1 MFKEL
6 IASYDGYDILEGDTF
21 YFWGVTLTD
30 YAKASLGVE
39 NPRNS
44 NEEVYLHIDPV
55 NSSITYIMVEIDTK
69 TNTDSMKIEKTFQWR
84 MEILK

>member
-1 MFKEL
+1 MFKQV
-6 IASYDGYDILEGDTF
+6 IKSYDGYEIIDEATF

-44 NEEVYLHIDPV
+44 NEEVYLHIDPI
-55 NSSITYIMVEIDTK
+55 NSSITYIMVEIDTE
-69 TNTDSMKIEKTFQWR
+69 TNTDSIKVEKTRQWQ
-84 MEILK
+84 MEIL